1 MCMMSA
7 SAKSFS
13 AFAPATEAERDRY
26 PSVSIKGARRFTRK
40 RLSSESSFWKQEAI
54 KMNDTKKCAHPNCSC
69 KADADSKYCSA
80 ACAAVEDMPDIDC
93 RCGHPACTG
102 KAH

>member
-1 MCMMSA
+1 
-7 SAKSFS
+7 
-13 AFAPATEAERDRY
+13 
-26 PSVSIKGARRFTRK
+26 
-40 RLSSESSFWKQEAI
+40 
-54 KMNDTKKCAHPNCSC
+54 MNDTKKCAHPNCSC

-93 RCGHPACTG
+93 RCGHPGCAG